1 MSTEPQQLEQLE
13 KLDIERKESTRF
25 QYMPKPVKIIYL
37 TLISIGII
45 LFIMWIFG
53 IELFGYVFS
62 TTEYYYL
69 IFTCFT
75 FGVFVAIPAT
85 KSQKNRT
92 SLPWY
97 DIVIGTGGS
106 GLAIFFFTKAASIDL
121 GWVPPPSP
129 LYLALAIIFTLI
141 CLEGGRRRG
150 GIPLI
155 SMCLLF
161 GLYPLFASYM
171 PGVLYGRGYGFAD
184 AIGQFAF
191 GSNGA
196 LGLPAGLLANML
208 LGFFMFAGVLM
219 ATGAG
224 EFFLNLALGMAG
236 HYRGGAAKVA
246 VLSSGFF
253 GSLTESTAANIMTTG
268 SITIPAMKKTGFS
281 AEQAGAIE
289 ACASGAGNL
298 MPPVMGGIAFV
309 IVMLSG
315 LDYATIMIASLLP
328 VLLYYFSLML
338 GVDAYA
344 ATRGLK
350 GIPKMQLPSVRKTM
364 KEGWVYLFILLFLA
378 WGLVY
383 MRWEMKTPVY
393 ASLLLILMIVAL
405 SFINKKDY
413 LTPKKLLNV
422 LVQVSGL
429 IVSVFSIILPIG
441 LILTGIMNT
450 GMAAS
455 LTAYVIGIG
464 GGSLFMI
471 LAIGVVASLV
481 MGMAGMALTA
491 FLFLA
496 VTLVP
501 ALISGGGLNETAT
514 YLFVMYI
521 VLMSGLTPPVCVS
534 AFIAAG
540 IADGHP
546 MKTGLIAV
554 RFGIVL
560 FFVAFFL
567 LFSPALIFQG
577 PIVETI
583 YVFIMCV
590 IGIFVIAGGLGGYMQ
605 KVGLVPWWARPL
617 LVGGGFMFAF
627 PGWGWDITAYGAAL
641 SILVIAAVKLINR
654 RKSRLAV
661 SSA

>member
-1 MSTEPQQLEQLE
+1 MATEPQQLERLE
-13 KLDIERKESTRF
+13 RLDIERKASTRF
-25 QYMPKPVKIIYL
+25 EYMPKPVKIIYL
-37 TLISIGII
+37 TLISIGIL

-53 IELFGYVFS
+53 LEFGNYVFS

-75 FGVFVAIPAT
+75 FGVFVAIPARKT
-85 KSQKNRT
+85 LKHQT
-92 SLPWY
+92 SVPWY
-97 DIVIGTGGS
+97 DIALGAGGS
-106 GLAIFFFTKAASIDL
+106 GLAIFFFTKASSIDL

-129 LYLALAIIFTLI
+129 LFLALAIIFTLI

-161 GLYPLFASYM
+161 GLYPLYASYM
-171 PGVLYGRGYGFAD
+171 PGVLYGHGYSFAD

-208 LGFFMFAGVLM
+208 LGFFLFAGILM

-224 EFFLNLALGMAG
+224 EFFLNLALGLAG

-315 LDYATIMIASLLP
+315 MDYATIMIASLLP

-344 ATRGLK
+344 ARRGLI
-350 GIPKMQLPSVRKTM
+350 GIPKTLLPSVRKTL
-364 KEGWVYLFILLFLA
+364 KEGWIYLFVLLFLA
-378 WGLVY
+378 WGLIY

-393 ASLLLILMIVAL
+393 ACVLLLLMVMVL

-413 LTPKKLLNV
+413 LTPKKLLSI

-455 LTAYVIGIG
+455 LTAFVIGLG
-464 GGSLFMI
+464 GGSLTMI
-471 LAIGVVASLV
+471 LLIGVVASLV

-501 ALISGGGLNETAT
+501 ALISGGGLNPTGV

-521 VLMSGLTPPVCVS
+521 VLMSGLTPPVCVA

-546 MKTGLIAV
+546 MKTGFIAV
-554 RFGIVL
+554 RFGVVL
-560 FFVAFFL
+560 FFVSFFL
-567 LFSPALIFQG
+567 LFSPALLFQG
-577 PIVETI
+577 PILETI
-583 YVFIMCV
+583 YVFVMCI
-590 IGIFVIAGGLGGYMQ
+590 IGIFIIAGGLGGYMQ
-605 KVGLVPWWARPL
+605 RVGKVPWWARPL
-617 LVGGGFMFAF
+617 LISGGFMFAF

-641 SILVIAAVKLINR
+641 SALVIATLVVINR
-654 RKSRLAV
+654 RKNRLIV
-661 SSA
+661 SDA